1 MRKFFLVKPVIIF
14 ALVVMVSFVAIN
26 GVVCAADDEA
36 AAASDSKTATNSAS
50 KGNSNPFNMS
60 FDIKAG
66 EGSGSISSVLK
77 ITLFLTLMS
86 ILPGLLLSM
95 TSFLR
100 IIIVLSFVKQ
110 AMGTPQM
117 PPNQI
122 VVGIA
127 IFLTMYIMAPVWTD
141 INANAI
147 QPYVKKE
154 ITEKEAFEIGVKPLR
169 KFMLRQTREDD
180 LALFISIAGD
190 DRPAT
195 VDDVSI
201 STIIPAFITSELKTA
216 FQMGFILYLPFIV
229 IDAVISTT
237 LTAMGM
243 FMLPPVMISMPFKLI
258 LFVLADGWRLVIQSV
273 VSSFR

>member
-1 MRKFFLVKPVIIF
+1 MRSTIICMLFVVILFFSV
-14 ALVVMVSFVAIN
+14 N
-26 GVVCAADDEA
+26 GVVSGADET
-36 AAASDSKTATNSAS
+36 SETGKNSS
-50 KGNSNPFNMS
+50 PFNMTFS
-60 FDIKAG
+60 VESDG
-66 EGSGSISSVLK
+66 GSGSMSSVLK
-77 ITLFLTLMS
+77 IALFLTLMS
-86 ILPGLLLSM
+86 ILPGLLMSM

-100 IIIVLSFVKQ
+100 IIIVISFLKQ

-127 IFLTMYIMAPVWTD
+127 IFLTMYVMSPVWTE

-147 QPYVKKE
+147 QPYVNKE
-154 ITEKEAFEIGVKPLR
+154 ISEKEAFTRGLEPLR
-169 KFMLRQTREDD
+169 NFMLHQTREDD
-180 LALFISIAGD
+180 IALFLGISKSP
-190 DRPAT
+190 RPANINDIPT
-195 VDDVSI
+195 
-201 STIIPAFITSELKTA
+201 TILIPAFITSELKTA

-243 FMLPPVMISMPFKLI
+243 FMLPPVMISLPFKLV

-273 VSSFR
+273 VSSFRY

>member
-1 MRKFFLVKPVIIF
+1 MRKFVWLKSIIICTLVIMISF
-14 ALVVMVSFVAIN
+14 AALSGVSM
-26 GVVCAADDEA
+26 GADENTA
-36 AAASDSKTATNSAS
+36 PKSGASTA
-50 KGNSNPFNMS
+50 PFNMDFS
-60 FDIKAG
+60 VKAG

-77 ITLFLTLMS
+77 IALFLTLMS

-127 IFLTMYIMAPVWTD
+127 IFLTMYVMSPVWTD
-141 INANAI
+141 INSNAI
-147 QPYVKKE
+147 QPYINKE
-154 ITEKEAFEIGVKPLR
+154 ITEKEAFTKGIEPLH

-180 LALFISIAGD
+180 IALF
-190 DRPAT
+190 
-195 VDDVSI
+195 VSI
-201 STIIPAFITSELKTA
+201 SGNTKPASVADISISTLIPAFITSELKTA